1 MHLKPRKFGNGPSL
15 EKLSSTFIVQPP
27 TTDQRPTVNS
37 YRHGRNKMLV
47 NVLID
52 CPVLLSSVD
61 LSVSRGTRSRT
72 IFQRRHR
79 STYYSYHSGLSR
91 LLRTGSDIATHVD
104 FFNESVVSFKCKVA
118 SII

>member
-1 MHLKPRKFGNGPSL
+1 MDSL
-15 EKLSSTFIVQPP
+15 VFKDCTIHPIAEIENQFALRPLDSRRQI
-27 TTDQRPTVNS
+27 TDLVTL
-37 YRHGRNKMLV
+37 YKLV
-47 NVLID
+47 NGLID